1 MKLVLASTS
10 PFRKALLDQA
20 RIPVETVAPDVD
32 ESLTKSKIP
41 QPKKLAETLAELKAR
56 SGFEKAGR
64 PWVIGSDQVACLDDQ
79 IFDKPGTR
87 EKAIETLE
95 LLQGQTH
102 QLITSVCLIS
112 PGGEH
117 LWTNIT
123 TLKMRPLNREQIE
136 NYVDL
141 DQPLNCAGSYMLEK
155 AGIRL
160 FEDIQS
166 SDFTAIQGLP
176 MIELCNQLYRLGFD
190 WKN

>member
-1 MKLVLASTS
+1 M
-10 PFRKALLDQA
+10 DQA
-20 RIPVETVAPDVD
+20 GIPVETLAPDVD
-32 ESLTKSKIP
+32 ESLTKSNIP

-64 PWVIGSDQVACLDDQ
+64 PWVIGSDQVACLGDQ

-87 EKAIETLE
+87 ERAIETLKQ
-95 LLQGQTH
+95 LQGKTH

-112 PGGEH
+112 PEGEH

-123 TLKMRPLNREQIE
+123 SLKMRPLDGEQIE
-136 NYVDL
+136 AYVDL